1 MKRKNLL
8 LTTMAMSLGILS
20 SFAQTARVQVI
31 HNSADLAAQTV
42 DVWLDN
48 TLLIDNF
55 QFRTAS
61 PFINAPAGTPLTIG
75 IAPANSTS
83 AAQSIATFPVTLAAN
98 ETYVVVAN
106 GIVSAT
112 GYSPATPFNLH
123 IYNMGRETASNSS
136 NTDVLVF
143 HGATDA
149 PTVDVVGVGAGTL
162 VDNLAYAQFSNGYL
176 QLPTADYNVQIR
188 NQAGTDVV
196 AEYLAPLQS
205 LNLDGEALV
214 VVASG
219 FLNPAN
225 NSNGPAFGLYAAP
238 VTGGSLIALP
248 SSPITTARVQVIH
261 NSADAAA
268 QTVDVWLDNTLIIDD
283 FAFRTSSPFIDA
295 PAGTQFTIGIAPANS
310 TSSSQAIA
318 TFPVTLNGNGK
329 YVVVANGIVSAT
341 GYSPATPFNLHIYNM
356 GRETASNSSN
366 TDVLVFHG
374 ATDAPIVDVVGVGAG
389 TLVDNLAY
397 AQFSNGYLQLP
408 TADYNVQIRN
418 QAGTDVVAE
427 YLAPLQSLNLD
438 GEALVVVASGFLNP
452 ANNSNGPAFGLYA
465 APVTGGNL
473 VQLPS
478 TAIST
483 ARVQVIH
490 NSADAAAQTVDVWLN
505 NTLLLDNFAFRTAS
519 PFVDAP
525 AGSPFTIGIAPAN
538 STSSSQ
544 AIATF
549 PVTLNGNGKYI
560 VVANGIVSSSGY
572 SPNKP
577 FNLYVYPTAREVA
590 NSSSN
595 TDVLV
600 FHGATDAPTVDVVAT
615 GNGLLVDDLAYTEFA
630 GYLSLPTNNYELL
643 LTDSA
648 GATPIAKFGA
658 PLSALNL
665 QGAAITVLASG
676 FVNPSANSNGPAFG
690 LYAAT
695 AAGGALVAL
704 PVLPTPSGL
713 NENNSILNVNLYPNP
728 VNTIINFVA
737 DKDLVNAQIIIMDIS
752 GRAVK
757 QYTFNTSASAV
768 NSIDVSDLTNG
779 IYLMQLNNNGEV
791 NTFRF
796 IKKF

>member
-1 MKRKNLL
+1 MTLV
-8 LTTMAMSLGILS
+8 MGLGILS
-20 SFAQTARVQVI
+20 SIAQIARVQVI
-31 HNSADLAAQTV
+31 HNSADAAAQTV

-48 TLLIDNF
+48 TLLLDNF
-55 QFRTAS
+55 AFRTAS
-61 PFINAPAGTPLTIG
+61 PFIDAPAGIQFTIG
-75 IAPANSTS
+75 IAPANSTNAS
-83 AAQSIATFPVTLAAN
+83 QSIATFPVTLAAN

-106 GIVSAT
+106 GIVSPS

-123 IYNMGRETASNSS
+123 VYAMGRETASNAS

-176 QLPTADYNVQIR
+176 ELPTADYNVQIR

-196 AEYLAPLQS
+196 AEYLAPLQT
-205 LNLDGEALV
+205 LNLNGEALV

-225 NSNGPAFGLYAAP
+225 NSNGPAFGLYVAP
-238 VTGGSLIALP
+238 VTGGNLIALP

-268 QTVDVWLDNTLIIDD
+268 QTVDVWLDNTL
-283 FAFRTSSPFIDA
+283 
-295 PAGTQFTIGIAPANS
+295 
-310 TSSSQAIA
+310 
-318 TFPVTLNGNGK
+318 
-329 YVVVANGIVSAT
+329 
-341 GYSPATPFNLHIYNM
+341 
-356 GRETASNSSN
+356 
-366 TDVLVFHG
+366 
-374 ATDAPIVDVVGVGAG
+374 
-389 TLVDNLAY
+389 
-397 AQFSNGYLQLP
+397 
-408 TADYNVQIRN
+408 
-418 QAGTDVVAE
+418 
-427 YLAPLQSLNLD
+427 
-438 GEALVVVASGFLNP
+438 
-452 ANNSNGPAFGLYA
+452 
-465 APVTGGNL
+465 
-473 VQLPS
+473 
-478 TAIST
+478 
-483 ARVQVIH
+483 
-490 NSADAAAQTVDVWLN
+490 
-505 NTLLLDNFAFRTAS
+505 LLDNFAFRTAS

-525 AGSPFTIGIAPAN
+525 AGSQFTIGIAPAN

-560 VVANGIVSSSGY
+560 VIANGIVSSSGY

-590 NSSSN
+590 NSTST

-600 FHGATDAPTVDVVAT
+600 FHGSTDAPTVDVVAT
-615 GNGLLVDDLAYTEFA
+615 GNGLLVDDLSYTEFA

-658 PLSALNL
+658 PLSTLNL

-713 NENNSILNVNLYPNP
+713 NENSSILNVNLYPNP
-728 VNTIINFVA
+728 VNNILNFVA
-737 DKDLVNAQIIIMDIS
+737 DKDLINAQLNIIDLS
-752 GRAVK
+752 GRTVK
-757 QYTFNTSASAV
+757 QYTFNTTASAL
-768 NSIDVSDLTNG
+768 NTIDASDLTNG
-779 IYLMQLNNNGEV
+779 VYLLQLNNNGEV

-796 IKKF
+796 IKK

>member
-8 LTTMAMSLGILS
+8 LTTIAMGFGIFS
-20 SFAQTARVQVI
+20 SFAQIARVQVI

-48 TLLIDNF
+48 TLLLDNF
-55 QFRTAS
+55 AFRTAS
-61 PFINAPAGTPLTIG
+61 QFIDAPAGTPFTIG
-75 IAPANSTS
+75 IAPANSTNS
-83 AAQSIATFPVTLAAN
+83 SQSIAFFPVTLAAN

-106 GIVSAT
+106 GIVSPS
-112 GYSPATPFNLH
+112 GYA
-123 IYNMGRETASNSS
+123 
-136 NTDVLVF
+136 
-143 HGATDA
+143 
-149 PTVDVVGVGAGTL
+149 
-162 VDNLAYAQFSNGYL
+162 
-176 QLPTADYNVQIR
+176 
-188 NQAGTDVV
+188 
-196 AEYLAPLQS
+196 
-205 LNLDGEALV
+205 
-214 VVASG
+214 
-219 FLNPAN
+219 
-225 NSNGPAFGLYAAP
+225 
-238 VTGGSLIALP
+238 
-248 SSPITTARVQVIH
+248 
-261 NSADAAA
+261 
-268 QTVDVWLDNTLIIDD
+268 
-283 FAFRTSSPFIDA
+283 
-295 PAGTQFTIGIAPANS
+295 
-310 TSSSQAIA
+310 
-318 TFPVTLNGNGK
+318 
-329 YVVVANGIVSAT
+329 
-341 GYSPATPFNLHIYNM
+341 PATPFNLHIYNM

-389 TLVDNLAY
+389 TLVNNLAY
-397 AQFSNGYLQLP
+397 AQFSNGYLELP
-408 TADYNVQIRN
+408 VADYNVQIRN

-427 YLAPLQSLNLD
+427 YLTPLQTLNLG

-452 ANNSNGPAFGLYA
+452 ANNSNGPAFGLYVS
-465 APVTGGNL
+465 PVSGGSL
-473 VQLPS
+473 IALPS
-478 TAIST
+478 SPITT

-505 NTLLLDNFAFRTAS
+505 NTLLIDNFAFRTAS
-519 PFVDAP
+519 PFIDAP
-525 AGSPFTIGIAPAN
+525 AGSSFTIGIAPAN

-544 AIATF
+544 SIATF

-560 VVANGIVSSSGY
+560 VVANGIVSATGY
-572 SPNKP
+572 SPNNP
-577 FNLYVYPTAREVA
+577 FSLYVHPTAREIGT
-590 NSSSN
+590 SSSN

-728 VNTIINFVA
+728 VNNIINFVA
-737 DKDLVNAQIIIMDIS
+737 DKDLVNAQINIMDIS
-752 GRAVK
+752 GRTVK
-757 QYTFNTSASAV
+757 QYQVNTSASAV
-768 NSIDVSDLTNG
+768 NTIDASDLTNG
-779 IYLMQLNNNGEV
+779 VYLLQLNNNGEV

-796 IKKF
+796 IKK